1 MLGFGEW
8 VDKFGLGSL
17 SIFNKGSQKHDQ
29 QQQRQH
35 RHVVQP
41 SIEQGIFSEK
51 RISATIVGYEILHHQ
66 EKYAI
71 FKIRVDNLSEWSV
84 DTVPV
89 WHIFRRYSEMLTLF
103 QKIRTSFPLHPFEF
117 PPRKW
122 LGNQFDPLFL
132 GRRIQRLQGFLSN
145 VLDDPEVRDHEIV
158 RHFFC
163 FDAPPNRTSI
173 PLEFDRAIFDTFE
186 EVVHELREQLRAR
199 EILEA
204 TTHDQREML
213 KERDLELDVMRTE
226 IDTLRRQK
234 DSLLKALG

>member
-1 MLGFGEW
+1 
-8 VDKFGLGSL
+8 
-17 SIFNKGSQKHDQ
+17 
-29 QQQRQH
+29 
-35 RHVVQP
+35 
-41 SIEQGIFSEK
+41 
-51 RISATIVGYEILHHQ
+51 
-66 EKYAI
+66 
-71 FKIRVDNLSEWSV
+71 
-84 DTVPV
+84 
-89 WHIFRRYSEMLTLF
+89 MLTLF